1 MAAPRARVAVVAE
14 PLPDNPQF
22 SIIIP
27 VLNEAAYLDH
37 SLAGL
42 FALKDVT
49 DLCEIIICDGGSQDG
64 SLEIAKQYAC
74 RIVHSD
80 AGRARQMNIAS
91 TAARG
96 KFLLF
101 VHADSILPANFF
113 NNIDAN
119 ADWGFFRLRLNGSA
133 FIYRV
138 IESAINLRT
147 RFSQVAGGDQGLY
160 FKRRFFQ
167 SLDGYPKIPLM
178 EDIAICKMARRRV
191 KPVIIDTA
199 ITSSSRRW
207 QENGIVRT
215 VFLMW
220 TLRLAF
226 WLGVDPQRLHKI
238 YYPQQG

>member
-1 MAAPRARVAVVAE
+1 MAE

-37 SLAGL
+37 SLARL
-42 FALKDVT
+42 FALEAVAN
-49 DLCEIIICDGGSQDG
+49 LCEVIICDGGSEDE
-64 SLEIAKQYAC
+64 SLEIVKQYDC

-80 AGRARQMNIAS
+80 PGRARQMNLAS
-91 TAARG
+91 HAARG
-96 KFLLF
+96 NFLLF
-101 VHADSILPANFF
+101 LHADSNLPANFF
-113 NNIDAN
+113 SSINVN
-119 ADWGFFRLRLNGSA
+119 AEWGFFRLRLNGVR

-147 RFSQVAGGDQGLY
+147 RLSRLAGGDQGL
-160 FKRRFFQ
+160 FFRRDFFE

-178 EDIAICKMARRRV
+178 EDIAICKLARRRAR
-191 KPVIIDTA
+191 PVIIDTA

-207 QENGIVRT
+207 QENGIIKT
-215 VFLMW
+215 VLLMW
-220 TLRLAF
+220 SLRLAF
-226 WLGVDPQRLHKI
+226 WLGIDPQRLHKI

>member
-1 MAAPRARVAVVAE
+1 VAE

-37 SLAGL
+37 SLARL
-42 FALKDVT
+42 FALEGVA
-49 DLCEIIICDGGSQDG
+49 DLCEVIICDGGSEDE
-64 SLEIAKQYAC
+64 SLEIVKQYDC

-91 TAARG
+91 QAARG

-101 VHADSILPANFF
+101 LHADSSLQANFINSF
-113 NNIDAN
+113 DTSAE
-119 ADWGFFRLRLNGSA
+119 WGFFRLRLNGDT

-147 RFSQVAGGDQGLY
+147 RLSHVAGGDQGLF
-160 FKRRFFQ
+160 FKRGFFQ
-167 SLDGYPKIPLM
+167 LLDGYPKIPLM
-178 EDIAICKMARRRV
+178 EDVAICKIARCKA

-199 ITSSSRRW
+199 ITSSCRRW
-207 QENGIVRT
+207 QENGVIRT
-215 VFLMW
+215 VLLMW

-226 WLGVDPQRLHKI
+226 WMGVDPQRLYKI

>member
-1 MAAPRARVAVVAE
+1 
-14 PLPDNPQF
+14 LPDNPQF

-37 SLAGL
+37 SLARL
-42 FALKDVT
+42 FALKDVA
-49 DLCEIIICDGGSQDG
+49 DHCEIIVCDGGSQDG

-96 KFLLF
+96 EFLLF
-101 VHADSILPANFF
+101 VHADSTLPANFF

-133 FIYRV
+133 FTYRV

-178 EDIAICKMARRRV
+178 EDIAICKMARRRA

>member
-1 MAAPRARVAVVAE
+1 VAE
-14 PLPDNPQF
+14 LLPDNPQF

-37 SLAGL
+37 SLARL
-42 FALKDVT
+42 FALEGVA
-49 DLCEIIICDGGSQDG
+49 DLCEVIICDGGSEDE
-64 SLEIAKQYAC
+64 SLEIVKQYDC
-74 RIVHSD
+74 RIIHSD

-91 TAARG
+91 QAAG
-96 KFLLF
+96 GEFLLF
-101 VHADSILPANFF
+101 LHADSSLPENFINSF
-113 NNIDAN
+113 DAS
-119 ADWGFFRLRLNGSA
+119 AEWGFFRLRLNGDS

-147 RFSQVAGGDQGLY
+147 RLSQVAGGDQGLF

-178 EDIAICKMARRRV
+178 EDVAICKMARCKA

-207 QENGIVRT
+207 QENGIIRT
-215 VFLMW
+215 VLLMW

-226 WLGVDPQRLHKI
+226 WFGVDPQRLHKI